1 MRRFTSNDAVCAH
14 TIRAINVH
22 SLAGSRVEIRTEG
35 NPLKKLLAILAMLA
49 LFATACGGS
58 ASETS
63 SDAGDGETII
73 DNVNVGYF
81 AGWPLPPQIGQT
93 DGSFAAAMGAEE
105 ITWIPFPDGGAM
117 ADAMISEDVDIAY
130 SIGLTPFA
138 VKATNGAPI
147 SMIGVAVGYADADNC
162 IVSGDLGYTRENA
175 AETLAGATILTP
187 IGNVTHYKLLSTL
200 DFLGVSQD
208 DVEIL
213 PHESSDSTAAAFAA
227 GQIEVGCAFGGA
239 LVTMEEAGGVPLLTG
254 QETADEV
261 GIKTYD
267 VNAVRNDFGEENPD
281 VVTNFLRA
289 NAEYNDLWASDPD
302 TYNPTIAEAAGME
315 DVGNFLSG
323 PTWFTFPSVDDQ
335 LSDDWL
341 GSAVASVML
350 EQLTFF
356 EEQGQVDAV
365 ADDYQQFIDTSF
377 LEAAQS

>member
-1 MRRFTSNDAVCAH
+1 
-14 TIRAINVH
+14 
-22 SLAGSRVEIRTEG
+22 
-35 NPLKKLLAILAMLA
+35 MLA
-49 LFATACGGS
+49 LLATACGGS
-58 ASETS
+58 DSDSS
-63 SDAGDGETII
+63 SDAEAGDGETLIE
-73 DNVNVGYF
+73 NVNIGYF
-81 AGWPLPPQIGQT
+81 AGWPLPPQIGQE
-93 DGSFAAAMGAEE
+93 DGSFAAAMGAQE
-105 ITWIPFPDGGAM
+105 ITWIPFPDGGSM
-117 ADAMISEDVDIAY
+117 ADAMISGDVDISY

-147 SMIGVAVGYADADNC
+147 TMIGIAVGYADADNC
-162 IVSGDLGYTRENA
+162 IVSGDLGYTRDNA

-187 IGNVTHYKLLSTL
+187 IGNVTHYKLLSML

-227 GQIEVGCAFGGA
+227 GQIQVGCAFGGP
-239 LVTMEEAGGVPLLTG
+239 LVTMTDAGGVPLLTG
-254 QETADEV
+254 EETANEV

-267 VNAVRNDFGEENPD
+267 VNAVRNDFADENPQ

-289 NAEYNDLWASDPD
+289 NAEFNDKWAADPESN
-302 TYNPTIAEAAGME
+302 NPIIAQAAGME

-323 PTWFTFPSVDDQ
+323 PTWFTFPSVDEQ

-341 GSAVASVML
+341 GGSVADVML

-356 EEQGQVDAV
+356 QEEGQVEAV

>member
-1 MRRFTSNDAVCAH
+1 
-14 TIRAINVH
+14 
-22 SLAGSRVEIRTEG
+22 
-35 NPLKKLLAILAMLA
+35 LKKLLAILAMLA

-58 ASETS
+58 DSETS